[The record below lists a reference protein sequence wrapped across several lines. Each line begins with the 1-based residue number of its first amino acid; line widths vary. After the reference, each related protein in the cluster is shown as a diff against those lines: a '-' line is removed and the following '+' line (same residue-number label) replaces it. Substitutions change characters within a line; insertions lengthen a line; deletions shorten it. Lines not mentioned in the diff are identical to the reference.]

1 MEIPALLEQL
11 CLNISK
17 SSNPTSDALAL
28 GRLVRW
34 NKEHRRLVAQVGGL
48 QALTSMLSTTSR
60 TNNMNAV
67 TAISNVLSW
76 LALDTDNKLMM
87 IDPSIQGGGCDVL
100 SIARLCISQ
109 MATSNNQSGGDSSSK
124 ASKYVAPPTDAGCPT
139 QVLCSLSRLVW
150 NVSNTESEHEFRC
163 AYNGDDS
170 PSLVKLLSCE
180 FLWLSDQLES
190 IDGERSS
197 KREEKEESSE
207 WKDIRETRF
216 QVLGALWSLSSKC
229 IDVSNESALELFVP
243 LLPTIVRVLEVVL
256 QLTTTTT
263 KKQKSSSSSSS
274 SRGQHAMCMAAVGLL
289 VNLLDHSVCVAALE
303 VRVFIFGLLE
313 LFFGDLFF
321 ILFKIF
327 FLIFVVVVVI
337 LTHCSLFHILWLVPG
352 FKRFGR
358 RAVSFVE
365 EKQGGEDGER
375 ESFNVYCVVEV
386 VSKKK

>member
-109 MATSNNQSGGDSSSK
+109 MATSNNQSGGDGGSSGGSSSK

-150 NVSNTESEHEFRC
+150 NVSNTESEHEFCC

-190 IDGERSS
+190 IDGKRSS
-197 KREEKEESSE
+197 KREENEESSE

-243 LLPTIVRVLEVVL
+243 LLPTIVRVLEVLL
-256 QLTTTTT
+256 QLTTT

-303 VRVFIFGLLE
+303 VGFHFWVVGTFLRRPFF
-313 LFFGDLFF
+313 LFL
-321 ILFKIF
+321 
-327 FLIFVVVVVI
+327 FLIF
-337 LTHCSLFHILWLVPG
+337 F
-352 FKRFGR
+352 
-358 RAVSFVE
+358 
-365 EKQGGEDGER
+365 
-375 ESFNVYCVVEV
+375 
-386 VSKKK
+386 

>member
-1 MEIPALLEQL
+1 MHVKCIMTSTPQYFCVLE
-11 CLNISK
+11 
-17 SSNPTSDALAL
+17 
-28 GRLVRW
+28 
-34 NKEHRRLVAQVGGL
+34 
-48 QALTSMLSTTSR
+48 
-60 TNNMNAV
+60 
-67 TAISNVLSW
+67 AISNVLSW

-109 MATSNNQSGGDSSSK
+109 MATSNNQSGGEGGSSSK

-243 LLPTIVRVLEVVL
+243 LLPTIVRVLEVLL
-256 QLTTTTT
+256 QLTTTTTTT
-263 KKQKSSSSSSS
+263 KKQKSSSSSS

-303 VRVFIFGLLE
+303 VGFHFWVVGTFLRRPFF
-313 LFFGDLFF
+313 LFL
-321 ILFKIF
+321 
-327 FLIFVVVVVI
+327 FLIFFNI
-337 LTHCSLFHILWLVPG
+337 CCCCCNSHSLFSISYIVACS
-352 FKRFGR
+352 RI
-358 RAVSFVE
+358 
-365 EKQGGEDGER
+365 
-375 ESFNVYCVVEV
+375 
-386 VSKKK
+386 